1 MCWMLQQYA
10 QRVGNLS
17 ILNILLGAA
26 HIPSPS
32 AVSAMLS
39 EEEQMCYKC
48 NIPIAASS
56 LRRAK
61 NGDYVR
67 TIGAPRRENVPTFAN
82 RDVVDEK
89 VKNYCMI
96 H

>member
-39 EEEQMCYKC
+39 EAEQMCYKC
-48 NIPIAASS
+48 NIPIAAST

-61 NGDYVR
+61 
-67 TIGAPRRENVPTFAN
+67 REIELERSVCRGGK
-82 RDVVDEK
+82 RD
-89 VKNYCMI
+89 NCCL
-96 H
+96 HRC